1 MPVRTPLVND
11 ELDSDNVSP
20 EVTVTYTPTDD
31 LTLFA
36 SYKQAFKSGS
46 FDSVTIKPAGSDLS
60 FADEEVRGYEGGI
73 KTRLFDRA
81 LTLNLAA
88 YSYHYRDLQ
97 VGTNEI
103 SETGAIAI
111 RTVNAA
117 TANIYG
123 VDFDTTY
130 KAPALAP
137 LTLSAGVS
145 YNHARYGSFDNAPCY
160 GGQTIAMG
168 CNRILNPVTGRFTAQ
183 DLSGREL
190 MRAPEWTAN
199 FGVDFE
205 ISVSSDLTLA
215 LGASTLYTD
224 SYYTNLLLR
233 SDMVQDSFFKTSA
246 SIALRG
252 AGNAW
257 EVALIGSN
265 LENEITTGNCVN
277 GNLANGVIFGGQL
290 DGGPVGGPAGVD
302 ELACNAE
309 PGRAVWVRLT
319 VSL

>member
-1 MPVRTPLVND
+1 VPRQLNLGYHDIDIRAVSGFGQVMWQVLPQLELAAGARWTKEERDHEQINTITGMPVRTPLVND

-73 KTRLFDRA
+73 KTRLFGRA

-190 MRAPEWTAN
+190 MRA
-199 FGVDFE
+199 
-205 ISVSSDLTLA
+205 
-215 LGASTLYTD
+215 
-224 SYYTNLLLR
+224 
-233 SDMVQDSFFKTSA
+233 
-246 SIALRG
+246 
-252 AGNAW
+252 
-257 EVALIGSN
+257 
-265 LENEITTGNCVN
+265 
-277 GNLANGVIFGGQL
+277 
-290 DGGPVGGPAGVD
+290 
-302 ELACNAE
+302 
-309 PGRAVWVRLT
+309 
-319 VSL
+319 